1 MKALLKIA
9 KIVCYVCSFPLF
21 MVFAILASMHNVEK
35 GGSYG
40 LLTYAK
46 HYRCRFIL
54 GNMGDCRLS
63 ART

>member
-40 LLTYAK
+40 LLTYFHNKEKLYA
-46 HYRCRFIL
+46 YEIAL
-54 GNMGDCRLS
+54 NGGEY
-63 ART
+63 